1 MADMILTTHAI
12 AGAAVASLNPA
23 RPISGFFAGFVLHF
37 ILDAIPHW
45 EYEIKSGSIDPTVA
59 ANLVFDRT
67 FFADILRIGSDFSL
81 GIILSLALFYS
92 PQSAFAVL
100 AGAVGGVT
108 PDALQFVY
116 GRVRRGPI
124 VYLQKFHEGIHSP
137 YLKLRNMPAFG
148 ITLQILIVAI
158 IVLLVYTYHGRF
170 L

>member
-1 MADMILTTHAI
+1 MILTTHAI
-12 AGAAVASLNPA
+12 TGAAVASLNPT
-23 RPISGFFAGFVLHF
+23 RPISGFFAGVVLHF

-45 EYEIKSGSIDPTVA
+45 EYRIHSDSINPGIGSTF
-59 ANLVFDRT
+59 VFDRDL
-67 FFADILRIGSDFSL
+67 FGDVLRIGSDMSL

-100 AGAVGGVT
+100 AGALGGVT

-124 VYLQKFHEGIHSP
+124 VYLQKFHEWIHSP
-137 YLKLRNMPAFG
+137 YKKLRHMPVLG
-148 ITLQILIVAI
+148 VPLQILIVAI
-158 IVLLVYTYHGRF
+158 IILLVYTYHGRF